1 MKIIRHIGK
10 CAVGTV
16 ILPLLLIMTAVA
28 ADSMKVMETHTGES
42 NIIVY
47 VKGIGEDASGASVHI
62 GTAPCASVESGSLS
76 ELKYPVKT
84 LVMLDNSLSIPQQE
98 RETIAGILQNIIS
111 DRESY
116 EEIAIATFDDE
127 LRYLSDYTS
136 DYTTLKSA
144 IDSISYEDLETHLT
158 SVLYDLISREYI
170 EKTESSYWRIVV
182 ITDGIDDQS
191 IDSTQE
197 ELHTLMKEKAI
208 PIYTVGM
215 RTDKNNEK
223 LAELFALSRL
233 SNADSFV
240 LDDVDN
246 LLDINTAL
254 NADRSI
260 VRFSITPDSELMDG
274 SRKTVMISLPSGSSV
289 SVELTMPQQGI
300 PRPESVTTEPETYTQ
315 PETTTTIELETD
327 TDNASSVPSL
337 LLPIVVACAVALIA
351 IAVTVLIMTA
361 KNRKKDEK
369 PEPDK
374 TENGNDRNQHDV
386 NDNRYTVIKEGTV
399 VKSPVKE
406 GDTLYIFGSN
416 TPCNLVFTDMASPV
430 RTFQYPLK
438 KAAIIGADPTCEIT
452 ISGDDYISG
461 RHCRIETRNG
471 KLYLQDLQST
481 NGTFVNDARITT
493 ETEIVAGDILQVGD
507 TALKLTI
514 QR

>member
-1 MKIIRHIGK
+1 MKIIRHVGK
-10 CAVGTV
+10 CVVGTV

-42 NIIVY
+42 DIVVY

-62 GTAPCASVESGSLS
+62 GTSPCTFVESGSLS
-76 ELKYPVKT
+76 ELKYPIKT
-84 LVMLDNSLSIPQQE
+84 LVMLDNSLSIPRQA

-170 EKTESSYWRIVV
+170 EKTEISYWRIVV

-197 ELHTLMKEKAI
+197 ELHTLIKEKAI

-215 RTDKNNEK
+215 QTDKNNEK

-233 SNADSFV
+233 SSADSFV

-254 NADRSI
+254 NADRSV

-300 PRPESVTTEPETYTQ
+300 PRPEPVTTEPETYTQ
-315 PETTTTIELETD
+315 PETTTEPETD
-327 TDNASSVPSL
+327 TDSASSGSSM
-337 LLPIVVACAVALIA
+337 LLPIVAVCAVALIA
-351 IAVTVLIMTA
+351 VAVTVLIMTA

-369 PEPDK
+369 TEPDK
-374 TENGNDRNQHDV
+374 TENRNQHNV
-386 NDNRYTVIKEGTV
+386 NDDRHTVIKEGTV
-399 VKSPVKE
+399 VRPPAKE

-438 KAAIIGADPTCEIT
+438 KAAIIGADPACEIT
-452 ISGDDYISG
+452 ISGDGYISG
-461 RHCRIETRNG
+461 RHCKIETKNG

-481 NGTFVNDARITT
+481 NGTFLNDARIAT
-493 ETEIVAGDILQVGD
+493 ETEIAAGDILQVGD